1 MGAAEGLQPWVLL
14 LASGSACPIL
24 LPAYCPCSTGQA
36 GMAVLVLP
44 DCSGLLLSNSRV
56 CTVGL
61 VWRGLHGGEG
71 VKCLQGFPQGQPQR
85 RGRVGQYLLPCAA
98 AGSLYL
104 RRVPRC
110 HFSSA

>member
-24 LPAYCPCSTGQA
+24 LPAYCPRSTGQA

-56 CTVGL
+56 CMAGFAWWGWYGGVCTEEKGL
-61 VWRGLHGGEG
+61 SACRAVPRASCRGGGEWDSISCP
-71 VKCLQGFPQGQPQR
+71 V
-85 RGRVGQYLLPCAA
+85 LLREGCT
-98 AGSLYL
+98 
-104 RRVPRC
+104 
-110 HFSSA
+110 